1 MCVGF
6 IWAKASRWDDAG
18 STCGASLKDMSAA
31 RVARQVLCQSLER
44 KKAGTKPDSQKDRC
58 LLWHERLEHGHNGS
72 YPFCRATK
80 LTLSSNRDRFAYGDA
95 ATKND
100 DESRT

>member
-44 KKAGTKPDSQKDRC
+44 KKAGTKVRSLIPKKIDAFYGTNGLNMATMGLILSAA
-58 LLWHERLEHGHNGS
+58 RLNSH
-72 YPFCRATK
+72 
-80 LTLSSNRDRFAYGDA
+80 
-95 ATKND
+95 
-100 DESRT
+100 